1 MNQESNDSLTQ
12 EEINHKRALMNQ
24 GIDNIPT
31 QNLILNSLTQE
42 RQRQDNKFGS
52 SPRNLHSS
60 VWILV
65 LLEELGEVARAIL
78 ENDSI
83 GYPKELTQVGACA
96 IAALEDYYLGK
107 QALSIE
113 DVGCGIKYELEL
125 F

>member
-1 MNQESNDSLTQ
+1 MNQEELNLHRTLL
-12 EEINHKRALMNQ
+12 NK
-24 GIDNIPT
+24 GIDNSST
-31 QNLILNSLTQE
+31 QKSIIDKLLKE
-42 RQRQDNKFGS
+42 REQQDNKFGS

-78 ENDSI
+78 ENDFI

-107 QALSIE
+107 QALSVE

>member
-1 MNQESNDSLTQ
+1 MNNHISQ
-12 EEINHKRALMNQ
+12 EELNQQRAIINE

-31 QNLILNSLTQE
+31 QKDIINKLLKE
-42 RQRQDNKFGS
+42 RELQDNKFGS

-60 VWILV
+60 VWVLV
-65 LLEELGEVARAIL
+65 ILEELGEVARAIL